1 MEPKKNKLI
10 QGESRMVLSG
20 VGDVGTE
27 RCWSI
32 DTNFQLDGK
41 F

>member
-1 MEPKKNKLI
+1 
-10 QGESRMVLSG
+10 MVLSG

-41 F
+41 FQRANAENCDYR